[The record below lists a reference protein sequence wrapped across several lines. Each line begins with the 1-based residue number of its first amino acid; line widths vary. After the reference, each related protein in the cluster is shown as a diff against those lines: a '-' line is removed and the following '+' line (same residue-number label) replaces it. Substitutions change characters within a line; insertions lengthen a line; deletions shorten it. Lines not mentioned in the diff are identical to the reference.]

1 MDIATFEALRAPTGV
16 GADTLAAAV
25 AGYGNVDEFALGT
38 QLRREHPPELVAA
51 ALTQARL
58 RNRAVQKFAPADA
71 ARMYFTVDGYE
82 QATRAPV
89 AAHRAERIATTLG
102 SAAHVADLCC
112 GIGGDLIE
120 LTRAGLEVTGIE
132 ADTVTAAVCAANVH
146 ALGLGAHARVLEAD
160 ATARDLSPF
169 AAVTCDPARRNA
181 RGRTFD
187 PHAYRPPWSFVE
199 ALLADTACVKV
210 APGIPHARVPSG
222 VEAEWVSDRGE
233 VKEAALW
240 SGAFV
245 ASACRRRATLLPTG
259 ATLTDADDP
268 GTAAVR
274 APGRYLY
281 EPDGAVIR
289 AGLVTAVAAMVG
301 GWLLDS
307 SIAYVASDQLVH
319 TDFAHGYEIVDVLP
333 YDDKALRRYV
343 REHRIGALT
352 VKKRGVGVVPER
364 LRATVKPRGEAAA
377 IFVVTRVAGRAVVLV
392 AQPLEPA
399 KAGPAR

>member
-1 MDIATFEALRAPTGV
+1 
-16 GADTLAAAV
+16 
-25 AGYGNVDEFALGT
+25 
-38 QLRREHPPELVAA
+38 
-51 ALTQARL
+51 
-58 RNRAVQKFAPADA
+58 
-71 ARMYFTVDGYE
+71 
-82 QATRAPV
+82 
-89 AAHRAERIATTLG
+89 
-102 SAAHVADLCC
+102 
-112 GIGGDLIE
+112 
-120 LTRAGLEVTGIE
+120 
-132 ADTVTAAVCAANVH
+132 
-146 ALGLGAHARVLEAD
+146 
-160 ATARDLSPF
+160 
-169 AAVTCDPARRNA
+169 
-181 RGRTFD
+181 
-187 PHAYRPPWSFVE
+187 
-199 ALLADTACVKV
+199 

-364 LRATVKPRGEAAA
+364 LRATVKPRGERSEER
-377 IFVVTRVAGRAVVLV
+377 RVGKETSG
-392 AQPLEPA
+392 AQA
-399 KAGPAR
+399 QRT